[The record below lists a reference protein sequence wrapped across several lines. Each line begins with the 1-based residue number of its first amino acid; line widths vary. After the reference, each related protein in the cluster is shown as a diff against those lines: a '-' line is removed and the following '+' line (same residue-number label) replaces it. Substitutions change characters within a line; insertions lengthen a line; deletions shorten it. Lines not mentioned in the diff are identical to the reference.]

1 MNSSDQLMSPNY
13 YPPNPGYIGNYF
25 GKQKLTPEFY
35 PQK

>member
-1 MNSSDQLMSPNY
+1 MISSDQLMSPNY
-13 YPPNPGYIGNYF
+13 YPPGYIGNYF